1 MNYKFSDKFLI
12 RIVKDEIKSNGWKYK
27 LINIYKEN
35 DFGDYNLIFK
45 LNMFVIG
52 KNFIA
57 HVTNKN
63 DSYCYTIFKDDEEK
77 FRYLMEKADPLY
89 EHVLLK
95 ICEGYFNDHK

>member
-27 LINIYKEN
+27 LINIYEEN
-35 DFGDYNLIFK
+35 DFEDYNLIFK

-52 KNFIA
+52 KNFIV

-95 ICEGYFNDHK
+95 ICERYFNDHK